1 MLWIKVSTELP
12 RNAKLY
18 KLARRLKITRREA
31 LAYVV
36 QLWAFVLTNYPDGEI
51 NATADE
57 IAFGVELDDSISAQ
71 DFVEALSN
79 CAAPN
84 GGFLDKVGGNCY
96 RVHDWEQYSGALSVT
111 RDQNRERQRRFREKK
126 KMGALQETED
136 EISAEPDSRGDNGEI
151 TMESQQSN
159 ALRNDEI
166 TLQNKNKNKNKNKKN
181 LFKTI
186 GRVSENSP
194 CEEQAICFDDWVQ
207 EQLNIIRTVVEAP
220 KPGNL
225 PELLAQWR
233 ETYGAQTVEE
243 TVAKAMRWL
252 QDNGRRYKD
261 MGRFIGRWLARDAE
275 SPRAVARRTGQSVP
289 DYGDTLP
296 DWNDLLGGERNEA

>member
-36 QLWAFVLTNYPDGEI
+36 QLWSFVLTNYPDGEI

-57 IAFGVELDDSISAQ
+57 IAFAVELDDSISAQ

-166 TLQNKNKNKNKNKKN
+166 TLQNKNKNKNKNKN
-181 LFKTI
+181 LKPE

-194 CEEQAICFDDWVQ
+194 DPGAQFYFDEWVQ
-207 EQLNIIRTVVEAP
+207 SQYDIIREVVEAP
-220 KPGNL
+220 KPGKL

-243 TVAKAMRWL
+243 TVTKAMRWL

>member
-36 QLWAFVLTNYPDGEI
+36 QLWSFVLTNYPDGEI

-57 IAFGVELDDSISAQ
+57 IAFAVELDDSISAQ

-166 TLQNKNKNKNKNKKN
+166 TLQNKNKNKNKNKN
-181 LFKTI
+181 LKPE

-194 CEEQAICFDDWVQ
+194 DPGAQFYFDEWVQ
-207 EQLNIIRTVVEAP
+207 SQYDIIREVVEAP
-220 KPGNL
+220 KPGKL

-243 TVAKAMRWL
+243 TVTKAMRWL
-252 QDNGRRYKD
+252 LDNGRRYKD

>member
-12 RNAKLY
+12 RHSKLF
-18 KLARRLKITRREA
+18 KLARRLKISRHEA
-31 LAYVV
+31 IGYLV
-36 QLWAFVLTNYPDGEI
+36 QLWSFAILNYSDGKI
-51 NATADE
+51 NANADE
-57 IAFGVELDDSISAQ
+57 IAFGVDLDPQLDPQ
-71 DFVEALSN
+71 EFVDALCD
-79 CAAPN
+79 CASPN
-84 GGFLDKVGGNCY
+84 VGFLEREKNGTF
-96 RVHDWEQYSGALSVT
+96 RVHDWQEFSGSLEIS
-111 RDQNRERQRRFREKK
+111 REKSREKMRVWREKK
-126 KMGALQETED
+126 KIKAEQIESESEVIEKPCNGNVTVTETVTE
-136 EISAEPDSRGDNGEI
+136 R
-151 TMESQQSN
+151 
-159 ALRNDEI
+159 LRNGSV
-166 TLQNKNKNKNKNKKN
+166 TSKNKNKNQNKNKKN

>member
-57 IAFGVELDDSISAQ
+57 IAFAVELDDSISAQ

-166 TLQNKNKNKNKNKKN
+166 TLQNKNKNKNKNKNN
-181 LFKTI
+181 LKPE

-194 CEEQAICFDDWVQ
+194 DPGAQFYFDEWVQ
-207 EQLNIIRTVVEAP
+207 SQYDIIREVVEAP
-220 KPGNL
+220 KPGKL

>member
-1 MLWIKVSTELP
+1 MESQQS
-12 RNAKLY
+12 NAL
-18 KLARRLKITRREA
+18 R
-31 LAYVV
+31 
-36 QLWAFVLTNYPDGEI
+36 
-51 NATADE
+51 
-57 IAFGVELDDSISAQ
+57 
-71 DFVEALSN
+71 
-79 CAAPN
+79 
-84 GGFLDKVGGNCY
+84 
-96 RVHDWEQYSGALSVT
+96 
-111 RDQNRERQRRFREKK
+111 
-126 KMGALQETED
+126 
-136 EISAEPDSRGDNGEI
+136 NGEI

-166 TLQNKNKNKNKNKKN
+166 TLQNKNKNKNKNKN
-181 LFKTI
+181 LKPE

-194 CEEQAICFDDWVQ
+194 DPGAQFYFDEWVQ
-207 EQLNIIRTVVEAP
+207 SQYDIIREVVEAP
-220 KPGNL
+220 KPGKL

>member
-36 QLWAFVLTNYPDGEI
+36 QLWSFVLTNYPDGEI

-57 IAFGVELDDSISAQ
+57 IAFAVELDDSISAQ

-166 TLQNKNKNKNKNKKN
+166 TLQNKNKNKNKNLKPE
-181 LFKTI
+181 
-186 GRVSENSP
+186 GRVSKNSP
-194 CEEQAICFDDWVQ
+194 DPGAQFYFDEWVQ
-207 EQLNIIRTVVEAP
+207 SQYDIIREVVEAP
-220 KPGNL
+220 KPGKL

-243 TVAKAMRWL
+243 TVTKAMRWL